1 MMKQRMS
8 PSISRIRVRYAE
20 TDQMG
25 VVHHASYLIW
35 MEVAR
40 VDYCRQAGFR
50 YKDLEDD
57 HGVLLAVTEVG
68 CRYLSP
74 ARYDD
79 EVEIETVL
87 TRAHHRAVTF
97 KYEMRAVPS
106 AGEVGDKVRRI
117 ASGHTN
123 HMFLNRDLRPTTLPM
138 QFRGML
144 GIPDGQAAESGLL
157 VQSAG
162 SEYGTTAKAGD

>member
-1 MMKQRMS
+1 MS
-8 PSISRIRVRYAE
+8 PSLTRIRVRYAE

-40 VDYCRQAGFR
+40 VEYCRQAGFR
-50 YKDLEDD
+50 YKDLEND
-57 HGVLLAVTEVG
+57 HGVLLAVTEVD

-79 EVEIETVL
+79 EIEIETIV
-87 TRAHHRAVTF
+87 TRAHHRAITF
-97 KYEMRAVPS
+97 QYEMRTVPS
-106 AGEVGDKVRRI
+106 AGASDEKARRI
-117 ASGHTN
+117 ATGHTS
-123 HMFLNRDLRPTTLPM
+123 HMFLNRELRPTTLPM

-144 GIPDGQAAESGLL
+144 GIPDGQIPDAA
-157 VQSAG
+157 VMAQATVSA
-162 SEYGTTAKAGD
+162 